1 MGVPGLSILTNVG
14 AMAALQQLSKT
25 QKNLNTTQLRVTTG
39 LKVNGPKDDAS
50 TFAIAQRMRGDIAG
64 IQSVE
69 IALAGG
75 DSVVNTAISGGKAI
89 ADLLTEMKAKTVQA
103 NQAGL
108 DTASRTALNND
119 FTSLRDQLTTIV
131 ATAEFNDTNLIKS
144 GASNLLVLS
153 TVDGST
159 ITVSAQVMTSSA
171 LAISA
176 STLLTSAGAATA
188 LTAIDAAVTTVADKL
203 AALGSV
209 AKRIEI
215 QAEFSSKLVDILK
228 EGVGSLVDADLA
240 KESATLQALQIQQQ
254 LGVQSLAIANASP
267 GIILN
272 LFQ

>member
-39 LKVNGPKDDAS
+39 LKVNGS

-64 IQSVE
+64 MRSIE
-69 IALAGG
+69 IALANG
-75 DSVVNTAISGGKAI
+75 DSIVNTAISGGKAI
-89 ADLLTEMKAKTVQA
+89 ADLLTEMKAKVVQA

-119 FTSLRDQLTTIV
+119 FSSLRDQLTTIV

-144 GASNLLVLS
+144 GATNLSVLS
-153 TVDGST
+153 TIDGST

-188 LTAIDAAVTTVADKL
+188 LTAIDAAIISVADKL
-203 AALGSV
+203 AALGSS

-215 QAEFSSKLVDILK
+215 QAEFSSQLIDILR